1 MTKDLRITPTTA
13 AQCRTLCCSDCTYET
28 EGKDFQNCKQRE
40 LFYQKGK
47 NYIIC

>member
-1 MTKDLRITPTTA
+1 MAKDLRITPTTV
-13 AQCRTLCCSDCTYET
+13 AQCRGLCCSDCTYDT
-28 EGKDFQNCKQRE
+28 GVDFQQCKQRE